1 MTVGVHSEFG
11 GVRDLRFG
19 VHVFAPSGH
28 DEWVSIAR
36 RAEGLGFSVLTV
48 PDHLIDGCLS
58 PFAALGV
65 AAEATS
71 GLRFGTLVL
80 NNDLRHPALVA
91 REALALDALS
101 GGRVE
106 LGLGAG
112 STMSIPEYESTGLRF
127 DDGAARVARL
137 AEAIEV
143 LDGLL
148 RGDDVTFTGEHYRLV
163 AHRAW
168 PSPTQRPRPPILVGG
183 NGRRLLRMAAERADI
198 VSLSGIGRPKSDGLT
213 DASGFLPQAVD
224 ERVALVR
231 AASVGRDVELQAL
244 VQRVIIT
251 DDPHHATERVLES
264 MPELTIEGILATP
277 YLWIGTVE
285 SICEHVLEARERW
298 GFSYLTV
305 FQDSLEAAAPV
316 IARLATI

>member
-1 MTVGVHSEFG
+1 VK
-11 GVRDLRFG
+11 DLRFG

-36 RAEGLGFSVLTV
+36 RAEGLGFAVLTV

-58 PFAALGV
+58 PFAALGI

-71 GLRFGTLVL
+71 TLRLGTLVL

-91 REALALDALS
+91 RDTLTLDSLS
-101 GGRVE
+101 GGRIE

-112 STMSIPEYESTGLRF
+112 SAMSFPEYGAVGLRF
-127 DDGAARVARL
+127 DDGVTRVARL
-137 AEAIEV
+137 TEAIEV

-148 RGDDVTFTGEHYRLV
+148 RGDDVTFTGDHYRLV

-168 PSPTQRPRPPILVGG
+168 PSPTQQPRPPILVGG
-183 NGRRLLRMAAERADI
+183 NGRRLLRVAAGRADI
-198 VSLSGIGRPKSDGLT
+198 VSLSGIGKTRSDGAH
-213 DASGFLPQAVD
+213 DATGFLPEAVD
-224 ERVALVR
+224 ERVAIVR
-231 AASVGRDVELQAL
+231 AESVGRDVELQAL
-244 VQRVIIT
+244 VQRVIIA
-251 DDPHHATERVLES
+251 DDPRRAAERVREH
-264 MPELTIEGILATP
+264 MPDLDVEDVLATP
-277 YLWIGTVE
+277 FLWIGSVE

-305 FQDSLEAAAPV
+305 FHDSLEAAAPI
-316 IARLATI
+316 IARLAGT